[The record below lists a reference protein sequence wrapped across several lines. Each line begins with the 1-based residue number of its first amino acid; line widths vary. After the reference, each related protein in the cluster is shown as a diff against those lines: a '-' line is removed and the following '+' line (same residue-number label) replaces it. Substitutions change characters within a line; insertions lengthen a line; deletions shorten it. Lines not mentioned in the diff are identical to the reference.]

1 MRSIVSGCN
10 KKAQSE
16 ESMSKKIFKA
26 GIELIIGAV
35 LVAGA
40 ILYYH
45 HVLAKAV
52 KPKRKNV
59 SEPYVIVEKQ
69 KSAKFKDVIESLGTG
84 TSKEAVDITST
95 VTAKVVQINFND
107 GDFVEKDTLL
117 VKLDDDKEQAQKAQA
132 LININEQQREM
143 QRIEKLAKSRAVSQK
158 NYDEQK
164 TSLARAKTELDIVE
178 VEIADRHL
186 RAPFKGRLGMRLVS
200 LGDLVTPG
208 TKITTIDD
216 ISILHVDFSIP
227 EKYFAVLKKG
237 REVEVTNAAYPGKVF
252 KGILTAISPRINEQ
266 TRMVSARASIDN
278 KENLLRPGMMF
289 TVRVDMGEPELLMI
303 PERSVTSLGEIQ
315 SVYLYDPKGFVKRTV
330 VNLGR
335 RKGGRV
341 EVISGIRSGDVIVV
355 EGVSKLTD
363 GMKVKLEKVAQNK
376 NGAKK

>member
-1 MRSIVSGCN
+1 MF
-10 KKAQSE
+10 
-16 ESMSKKIFKA
+16 KKIFKA

-35 LVAGA
+35 LIAGA
-40 ILYYH
+40 IWYYH

-59 SEPYVIVEKQ
+59 SEPYVIVERQ

-164 TSLARAKTELDIVE
+164 TSLARAKTELDIVN
-178 VEIADRHL
+178 VQISDRHL

-216 ISILHVDFSIP
+216 ISVLHVDFSIP

-341 EVISGIRSGDVIVV
+341 EVISGIKSGDVIVV

-363 GMKVKLEKVAQNK
+363 GMKVKLENVAQNK